1 MREKPPSDNPGSD
14 DESLTGQPDAVSAPH
29 TESGDNTGIP
39 DAPNDEAG
47 WSLSAAEDDAGWTLS
62 ESGSLEAQSEWDNPE
77 DAVMEEPPLTA
88 ETATVV
94 SIPPVAAVSS
104 IGAGF
109 STSTAGQAVSAA
121 GADGA
126 EPPHPPHRAGGIG
139 AVFARHPKAWLIAAS
154 VAVFAVFG
162 SGAVALGAAV
172 AAPGD
177 VPGLAIAVSEE
188 SATPTPTA
196 TTPPPRPVPATE
208 QPASALRS
216 CSVAGILGDSR
227 FGTLQAQVLNASTGE
242 LLFERDPSTASQT
255 ASSMK
260 VLTAAAALSVLG
272 PDFRASTRVVAG
284 TEPGTL
290 VLVGGGDLTLTRLPT
305 GQEPVYTGAAHLD
318 DLATKAKAAYEAAN
332 PGVPITKIVLD
343 STYFSGKT
351 WGDTWPPTERGT
363 GWLSHITALQV
374 DADRA
379 NPQVFLSPRG
389 EDPIGR
395 AGTAFASYFGNVPTE
410 QGTAPAGA
418 AELASVSS
426 QPLSVLIP
434 QSLIPSDNSLAEMIG
449 RHVAI
454 ALGLGNSIDAIAT
467 AIPQG
472 LQAYGLD
479 TSALR
484 TADASGM
491 SRNNAVPPE
500 YFTQLFLKIHAG
512 EGSLAIIRD
521 GLPVAGQSGTLN
533 YANRFFGA
541 NAIAR
546 GHVRAKSGSISS
558 AYTLTGMIDAADGST
573 LVFAIYATGN
583 VGSGARTAIDTLAT
597 GFYKCGNNLS
607 NT

>member
-1 MREKPPSDNPGSD
+1 MRENSPGDIPNPANDGLP
-14 DESLTGQPDAVSAPH
+14 EPVSAAG
-29 TESGDNTGIP
+29 TGNDEDSGWTLSESG
-39 DAPNDEAG
+39 
-47 WSLSAAEDDAGWTLS
+47 DDAGWTLS
-62 ESGSLEAQSEWDNPE
+62 ESEPFDLEPQETWAPSGTSTMD
-77 DAVMEEPPLTA
+77 EPPLTA

-94 SIPPVAAVSS
+94 SIPPVSASASVGANFLDGGSGSAAVASRN
-104 IGAGF
+104 
-109 STSTAGQAVSAA
+109 
-121 GADGA
+121 DG
-126 EPPHPPHRAGGIG
+126 PPHPPTHRAGGIG
-139 AVFARHPKAWLIAAS
+139 AMYARNPRAWLIAAS
-154 VAVFAVFG
+154 VALFAVFG

-172 AAPGD
+172 ATPAAGSP
-177 VPGLAIAVSEE
+177 AAVAALSEE
-188 SATPTPTA
+188 STPTPTV
-196 TTPPPRPVPATE
+196 TTPPPRPVPAAE
-208 QPASALRS
+208 LPASALRT
-216 CSVAGILGDSR
+216 CSVAGLLGDSR
-227 FGTLQAQVLNASTGE
+227 FGTLQAQVLNAATGE
-242 LLFERDPSTASQT
+242 LLFERDPGTASQT

-260 VLTAAAALSVLG
+260 VLTAAAALNVLG
-272 PDFRASTRVVAG
+272 PDFRASTKVVAG
-284 TEPGTL
+284 AEPGTI
-290 VLVGGGDLTLTRLPT
+290 VLVGQGDLTLSRLPS

-318 DLATKAKAAYEAAN
+318 DLAAKARAAYEAAN
-332 PGVPITKIVLD
+332 PDTPITKIVLD
-343 STYFSGKT
+343 SSYFSGKT

-395 AGTAFASYFGNVPTE
+395 AGTAFASYFGNVTTE

-434 QSLIPSDNSLAEMIG
+434 QALIPSDNSLAEMIG

-454 ALGLGNSIDAIAT
+454 KLGLGNSIDAIAA

-472 LQAYGLD
+472 LQAYGID

-491 SRNNAVPPE
+491 SRNNAVPPS
-500 YFTQLFLKIHAG
+500 YFTQLFLQIHAG
-512 EGSLAIIRD
+512 EGHLAIIRD

-533 YANRFFGA
+533 YSNRFFGA
-541 NAIAR
+541 NAVAR

-558 AYTLTGMIDAADGST
+558 AYTLTGMIDAVDGST
-573 LVFAIYATGN
+573 LIFAIYATGN

-597 GFYKCGNNLS
+597 GFYKCGANLS

>member
-1 MREKPPSDNPGSD
+1 MREKSPSDNTGPD
-14 DESLTGQPDAVSAPH
+14 DEGVTGPLDAASEPSAVV
-29 TESGDNTGIP
+29 GD
-39 DAPNDEAG
+39 AAG
-47 WSLSAAEDDAGWTLS
+47 EPADDAGWTLS
-62 ESGSLEAQSEWDNPE
+62 ESEDEAGWTLSELEPFDVEPQAGWEHPDG
-77 DAVMEEPPLTA
+77 AVMDEPPLTA

-94 SIPPVAAVSS
+94 SIPPVAAAAS

-109 STSTAGQAVSAA
+109 TTSTAGQAVTVA
-121 GADGA
+121 GDDGA
-126 EPPHPPHRAGGIG
+126 EPPHPPSHRTGGIG
-139 AVFARHPKAWLIAAS
+139 ALFVRHPKAWLIAAS

-172 AAPGD
+172 AAPEGASPSALTS
-177 VPGLAIAVSEE
+177 VEE

-196 TTPPPRPVPATE
+196 TTPPPRPVPASE
-208 QPASALRS
+208 VPASALRS
-216 CSVAGILGDSR
+216 CSVAGLLNDSR
-227 FGTLQAQVLNASTGE
+227 FGTMQAQVLNAETGE

-260 VLTAAAALSVLG
+260 VLTAAAALNVLG

-284 TEPGTL
+284 AEPGTL

-332 PGVPITKIVLD
+332 PGIPITKIVLD

-395 AGTAFASYFGNVPTE
+395 AGSAFASYFGNVPTE

-454 ALGLGNSIDAIAT
+454 ALGLGNSIDAIAA

-491 SRNNAVPPE
+491 SRNNAVPPQ

-512 EGSLAIIRD
+512 EGHLAIIRD
-521 GLPVAGQSGTLN
+521 GLPVAGESGTLN
-533 YANRFFGA
+533 YSNRFFGA
-541 NAIAR
+541 NAVAR

-558 AYTLTGMIDAADGST
+558 AYTLTGMIDAVDGST

-597 GFYKCGNNLS
+597 GFYKCGTNLS

>member
-1 MREKPPSDNPGSD
+1 MRENSPGDVPNPENDGLPEPVRAAGVG
-14 DESLTGQPDAVSAPH
+14 DEDS
-29 TESGDNTGIP
+29 ER
-39 DAPNDEAG
+39 
-47 WSLSAAEDDAGWTLS
+47 GWTLS
-62 ESGSLEAQSEWDNPE
+62 ESGDDTGWTLSDSEPFDLKPQ
-77 DAVMEEPPLTA
+77 DAWAPSGETRMDEPPLTA

-94 SIPPVAAVSS
+94 AIPPVSASASVGAHFLEGD
-104 IGAGF
+104 IGAP
-109 STSTAGQAVSAA
+109 ASASRGDGPPRPLTHRSGGL
-121 GADGA
+121 GAMY
-126 EPPHPPHRAGGIG
+126 
-139 AVFARHPKAWLIAAS
+139 ARNPKAWLIAAS

-162 SGAVALGAAV
+162 SGAVVLGVAVASPAEGSPAAV
-172 AAPGD
+172 AA
-177 VPGLAIAVSEE
+177 LSEG
-188 SATPTPTA
+188 STPTPTV
-196 TTPPPRPVPATE
+196 TTPPPRPVPAAE
-208 QPASALRS
+208 LPASALRT
-216 CSVAGILGDSR
+216 CSVAGLLGDSR
-227 FGTLQAQVLNASTGE
+227 FGTLQAQVLNAATGE
-242 LLFERDPSTASQT
+242 LLFERDPATASQT

-260 VLTAAAALSVLG
+260 VLTAAAALNVLG
-272 PDFRASTRVVAG
+272 PDFRASTKVVAG
-284 TEPGTL
+284 AEPGTI
-290 VLVGGGDLTLTRLPT
+290 VLVGQGDLTLSRLPT

-332 PGVPITKIVLD
+332 PGTPITKIVLD
-343 STYFSGKT
+343 SNYFSGKT

-395 AGTAFASYFGNVPTE
+395 AGAAFASYFGNVPTE

-434 QSLIPSDNSLAEMIG
+434 QALIPSDNSLAEMIG

-454 ALGLGNSIDAIAT
+454 KLGLGNSIDAIAA

-472 LQAYGLD
+472 LQAYGID

-491 SRNNAVPPE
+491 SRNNAVPPS
-500 YFTQLFLKIHAG
+500 YFTQLFLKINAG
-512 EGSLAIIRD
+512 EGHLAIIRD

-533 YANRFFGA
+533 YSNRFFGA
-541 NAIAR
+541 NAVAR
-546 GHVRAKSGSISS
+546 GHIRAKSGSISS
-558 AYTLTGMIDAADGST
+558 AYTLTGIIDAADGST
-573 LVFAIYATGN
+573 LIFAIYATGK

-597 GFYKCGNNLS
+597 GFYKCGANLS

>member
-1 MREKPPSDNPGSD
+1 MRENSPEDTPAPD
-14 DESLTGQPDAVSAPH
+14 DEGL
-29 TESGDNTGIP
+29 TESTSAGGTPAEPDDKGDTG
-39 DAPNDEAG
+39 
-47 WSLSAAEDDAGWTLS
+47 WTLSESGDDAGWTLS
-62 ESGSLEAQSEWDNPE
+62 ESGLDDLGPDDHGPRSDRS
-77 DAVMEEPPLTA
+77 VMDEPPLTA

-94 SIPPVAAVSS
+94 SIPPVAASAS
-104 IGAGF
+104 IGSGF
-109 STSTAGQAVSAA
+109 PTHDATAPAMAA
-121 GADGA
+121 GVGGD
-126 EPPHPPHRAGGIG
+126 EPLHPAAHSSGGIG
-139 AVFARHPKAWLIAAS
+139 AMFARHPRAWLIAAS

-172 AAPGD
+172 AAPEQGSSS
-177 VPGLAIAVSEE
+177 VAIAALDET
-188 SATPTPTA
+188 ATPTPTA
-196 TTPPPRPVPATE
+196 TTPPPRPVPAAE
-208 QPASALRS
+208 LPASALRT
-216 CSVAGILGDSR
+216 CSVAGLLNDSR
-227 FGTLQAQVLNASTGE
+227 FGTLQAQVLNAATGE

-260 VLTAAAALSVLG
+260 VLTAAAALNVLG
-272 PDFRASTRVVAG
+272 PDFRASTKVVAG
-284 TEPGTL
+284 AEPGTI
-290 VLVGGGDLTLTRLPT
+290 VLVGGGDLTLTRLPS
-305 GQEPVYTGAAHLD
+305 GQEPVSTGAAHLD

-332 PGVPITKIVLD
+332 PDTPITKIVLD
-343 STYFSGKT
+343 SSYFSGKT
-351 WGDTWPPTERGT
+351 WGDTWPATERGT

-395 AGTAFASYFGNVPTE
+395 AGTAFASYFDNVPTE

-434 QSLIPSDNSLAEMIG
+434 QALIPSDNSLAEMIG

-454 ALGLGNSIDAIAT
+454 KLGLGNSIDAIAA

-472 LQAYGLD
+472 LQVYGID

-491 SRNNAVPPE
+491 SRNNAVPPS
-500 YFTQLFLKIHAG
+500 YFTQLFLQIHAR
-512 EGSLAIIRD
+512 EGNLGIIRD

-533 YANRFFGA
+533 YSNRFFGA
-541 NAIAR
+541 NAVAR
-546 GHVRAKSGSISS
+546 GHIRAKSGSISS
-558 AYTLTGMIDAADGST
+558 AYTLTGIIDAVDGSS
-573 LVFAIYATGN
+573 LIFAIYATGN

-597 GFYKCGNNLS
+597 GFYKCGANLS